1 VENLY
6 DKDHV
11 KVRYL
16 VGSLV
21 TIPNDKLPP
30 GFETMT
36 IKEVWAWIQEYWQT
50 LSAEDLRAAIIPE
63 FTEDVLPAMVEVY
76 EAERGDYRQ
85 IIKTNEWDGYW
96 HHERINDLTEET
108 EEVLDSPWKEVEV

>member
-1 VENLY
+1 MEDLY

-21 TIPNDKLPP
+21 AISNDKLPTD
-30 GFETMT
+30 FETMT
-36 IKEVWAWIQEYWQT
+36 VKEVWAWIQEYWQT
-50 LSAEDLRAAIIPE
+50 LSAEDLLAAILPE
-63 FTEDVLPAMVEVY
+63 FAGDVMPAMVEVY
-76 EAERGDYRQ
+76 RAERGDYQQ

-96 HHERINDLTEET
+96 YHEHPERLTEET
-108 EEVLDSPWKEVEV
+108 EGALDSPWKEVEI

>member
-1 VENLY
+1 VEGLY

-30 GFETMT
+30 DFATMT
-36 IKEVWAWIQEYWQT
+36 IKEVWALVQDYWQT
-50 LSAEDLRAAIIPE
+50 LSGEELLAAIVPEFAED
-63 FTEDVLPAMVEVY
+63 VMPAMVEVY
-76 EAERGDYRQ
+76 RAEQGDYQR
-85 IIKTNEWDGYW
+85 IITTNEWDGYW
-96 HHERINDLTEET
+96 HHEHPENLTEET
-108 EEVLDSPWKEVEV
+108 EEALDTPWKEVAV